1 MSASIVSR
9 VSVNTTSAA
18 IINDSAVTS
27 AFVANSSNSSIG
39 VAVSRFA
46 AQRSSSTLAR
56 FRAFF
61 ASASARRIASKSE
74 RFTRSR
80 RGFLCH
86 RYQLRSC
93 GHDKLRVDEK
103 CVRERVQVRCSDF
116 APTNCCICQCS
127 GTPSRQV
134 AEKESVTCTTPK
146 HLTPQHPLLGLQRA
160 EQRVNTIPPDTEIH
174 EQMTMTNGY
183 VRVCTTTS
191 TLPTSMRPLWTTT

>member
-1 MSASIVSR
+1 MIQLSPLRLSQTPPIHPSVLRFLVSLFDVPPALWHVSASA
-9 VSVNTTSAA
+9 T
-18 IINDSAVTS
+18 
-27 AFVANSSNSSIG
+27 
-39 VAVSRFA
+39 
-46 AQRSSSTLAR
+46 
-56 FRAFF
+56 
-61 ASASARRIASKSE
+61 ARRIASKSE

-116 APTNCCICQCS
+116 APTNCCICQSS

-134 AEKESVTCTTPK
+134 AQKESVTCTTPK
-146 HLTPQHPLLGLQRA
+146 HLTPQHPLLELQRA

-183 VRVCTTTS
+183 DKECVQRQAHFQH
-191 TLPTSMRPLWTTT
+191 R